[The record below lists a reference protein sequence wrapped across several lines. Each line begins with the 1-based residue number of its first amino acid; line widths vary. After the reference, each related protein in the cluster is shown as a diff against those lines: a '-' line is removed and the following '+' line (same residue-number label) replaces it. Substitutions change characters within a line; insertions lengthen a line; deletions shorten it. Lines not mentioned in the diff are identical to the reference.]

1 MLRKINPAW
10 ENLSLLS
17 VTVFQAINS
26 SILFTPGFARE
37 STMKFASWRV
47 WQKKTLPKTEENREA
62 LMDKSWNFQNLE
74 LGLVIQFTMEARSDS
89 TKRFFIKII
98 PWRTQFNNFYNCSQ
112 LSFLRVFRHL
122 LQLPNDL
129 LIPVPILIA
138 TNFSNPTQ
146 ICAKLTMAPFFNKDK
161 YDFVKTHMNESVKT
175 NTNKTLFIQEEGR
188 RWWLSL
194 LSWFWHSFSLCPSNP
209 TRPTRP
215 KYWYLI
221 FFTYSYKSSIQS
233 ISTRLLFPACTKSD
247 LSTPGPPY
255 SPGYVER
262 EMNKASLMGW
272 HVIQSRLLHY
282 VIGIWPSHGFH
293 NMPTGILDLINV
305 NLTSK
310 SILKHPIQSL

>member
-47 WQKKTLPKTEENREA
+47 WQKKTLPKTEETREA

-74 LGLVIQFTMEARSDS
+74 QGLVIQFTMEARSDS

-98 PWRTQFNNFYNCSQ
+98 PWRTQFKNFYNCSH

-146 ICAKLTMAPFFNKDK
+146 IRAKTMAFFNKDK
-161 YDFVKTHMNESVKT
+161 YDFVKTHMNE
-175 NTNKTLFIQEEGR
+175 TLFIQEEGR

-194 LSWFWHSFSLCPSNP
+194 LSWFWHCFSLCPSNP

-215 KYWYLI
+215 EYWYLNL
-221 FFTYSYKSSIQS
+221 FTYSYKSSIQS
-233 ISTRLLFPACTKSD
+233 VSAQLLF
-247 LSTPGPPY
+247 
-255 SPGYVER
+255 
-262 EMNKASLMGW
+262 
-272 HVIQSRLLHY
+272 
-282 VIGIWPSHGFH
+282 
-293 NMPTGILDLINV
+293 
-305 NLTSK
+305 
-310 SILKHPIQSL
+310 

>member
-1 MLRKINPAW
+1 
-10 ENLSLLS
+10 
-17 VTVFQAINS
+17 
-26 SILFTPGFARE
+26 
-37 STMKFASWRV
+37 
-47 WQKKTLPKTEENREA
+47 
-62 LMDKSWNFQNLE
+62 MDKSWNFQNLE
-74 LGLVIQFTMEARSDS
+74 QGLVIQFTMEARSDS

-98 PWRTQFNNFYNCSQ
+98 PWRTQFKNFYNCSH

-146 ICAKLTMAPFFNKDK
+146 IRAKTMAFFNKDK
-161 YDFVKTHMNESVKT
+161 YDFVKTHMNE
-175 NTNKTLFIQEEGR
+175 TLFIEEEGR

-194 LSWFWHSFSLCPSNP
+194 LSWFWHCFSLCPSNP

-215 KYWYLI
+215 EFWYLNL
-221 FFTYSYKSSIQS
+221 FTYSYKSSIQS
-233 ISTRLLFPACTKSD
+233 VSAQLLFLACTKSD
-247 LSTPGPPY
+247 LSTPGPLY
-255 SPGYVER
+255 SPGYAER

-310 SILKHPIQSL
+310 SILKYPIQSL